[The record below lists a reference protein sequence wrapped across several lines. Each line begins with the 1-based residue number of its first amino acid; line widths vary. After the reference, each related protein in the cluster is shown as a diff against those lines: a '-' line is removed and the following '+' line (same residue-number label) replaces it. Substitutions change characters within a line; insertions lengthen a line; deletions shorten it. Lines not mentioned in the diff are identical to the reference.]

1 MFLITCWLLNNN
13 IGLILNDNRYWTT
26 VMVTCRVNLSLS
38 ITMSHIV
45 PNPLDYTQHKNE
57 LTTQRGVMFFDQARP
72 AGAVAVKAF
81 LWRAFGSSRFR
92 AVSRTCTQ
100 QGFYTILITSGMG
113 LTEQRASD
121 PLVNDA
127 LAGSKYAFEQKYN
140 MCRII
145 KKYEYPMVLNFVI
158 HRHNID
164 QIEQIIELCLELNAD
179 TVELAICQ
187 FYGWAFLNR
196 QYLLPTQTQLIRAER
211 ITNAYREK
219 LRQQKRPCKL
229 IFVVPDYYEER
240 PKACMNSWGKIF
252 LTIAPD
258 GMALPCH
265 AARQLPMTFPNVRQQ
280 SLAKIWYES
289 KAFNQYRGDAWMP
302 EGCRTCPDKDR
313 DFGGCRCQAYMLTGN
328 ASNADPVCAKSP
340 YHHLIEQARA
350 ETEQAVSLT
359 RNLTDTQL
367 KAIRDS
373 QGMVGVNFD
382 VAFLRPDGQRNADTT
397 INIILDHLEYMMRYL
412 GEEHVGFG
420 SDFDGALIS
429 NELKDIMGVSK
440 LISAMRQRS
449 YSDQLIEQICFKNW
463 LKDTPELML
472 IESRRSSENCVAI
485 AKEIN

>member
-1 MFLITCWLLNNN
+1 MTTDIGLPLWLLAE
-13 IGLILNDNRYWTT
+13 LTYRCPLQCPY
-26 VMVTCRVNLSLS
+26 CS
-38 ITMSHIV
+38 
-45 PNPLDYTQHKNE
+45 NPLDYTQHKNE
-57 LTTQRGVMFFDQARP
+57 LTTQQWCDVFDQARQL
-72 AGAVAVKAF
+72 GAVQLGFSGGEPLVRQDLEQLVAHAH
-81 LWRAFGSSRFR
+81 
-92 AVSRTCTQ
+92 Q
-100 QGFYTILITSGMG
+100 QGFYTNLITSGMG
-113 LTEQRASD
+113 LTEQRVGSLKQAGLDHIQVSFQASD

-196 QYLLPTQTQLIRAER
+196 QYLLPTQTQLVRAER
-211 ITNAYREK
+211 ITNVYREK
-219 LRQQKRPCKL
+219 LSLQKRPCKL

-350 ETEQAVSLT
+350 ETEQAVSLSNLIF
-359 RNLTDTQL
+359 RNSKNSKRMNNHISVL
-367 KAIRDS
+367 
-373 QGMVGVNFD
+373 N
-382 VAFLRPDGQRNADTT
+382 
-397 INIILDHLEYMMRYL
+397 
-412 GEEHVGFG
+412 
-420 SDFDGALIS
+420 IS
-429 NELKDIMGVSK
+429 NG
-440 LISAMRQRS
+440 
-449 YSDQLIEQICFKNW
+449 
-463 LKDTPELML
+463 
-472 IESRRSSENCVAI
+472 
-485 AKEIN
+485 